1 MQETFKVN
9 SRGVPIWIALT
20 GGFCLSAVLLVLSYT
35 FRSRVVL
42 WWLQIAGFFTSM
54 VLFGVHSASRA
65 EIILIA
71 FPVNGI
77 VYSMIFLFVLWI
89 FGRATT
95 K

>member
-1 MQETFKVN
+1 MKAFKPN
-9 SRGVPIWIALT
+9 CSGLPIWIPLT
-20 GGFCLSAVLLVLSYT
+20 GGFCLSAVLLVLSYE
-35 FRSRVVL
+35 FRSGVVP

-71 FPVNGI
+71 FPINGI
-77 VYSMIFLFVLWI
+77 VYSTIFLFVLWI

-95 K
+95 R